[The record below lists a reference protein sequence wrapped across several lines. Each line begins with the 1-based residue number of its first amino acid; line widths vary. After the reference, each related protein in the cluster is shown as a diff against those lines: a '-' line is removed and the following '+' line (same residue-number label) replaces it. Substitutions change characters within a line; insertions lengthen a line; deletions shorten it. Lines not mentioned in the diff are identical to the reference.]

1 MNLVIDIGNFRT
13 KLAFFEGDDLLY
25 EDSFRYWDTTKVYK
39 HLKSNSKIMISK
51 VSDRHDRN
59 LDLLAQRFQVQYLS
73 NKTKLPIVLDYK
85 TPDSLGIDR
94 IALVVAANKLFP
106 NQHSLVI
113 DAGTCITYDFIDK
126 EGVYRGGQ
134 ISPGLQMR
142 LNAMHSYTANLPQL
156 TVQDSF
162 EPIGKSTLECMMSG
176 ALLGTINELE
186 GFIKSYNSTFGK
198 INICITG
205 GDTQFFVLNMKTEIL
220 AFPFLVLQGLN
231 EILNFNA

>member
-1 MNLVIDIGNFRT
+1 MNLAIDIGNSRT
-13 KLAFFEGDDLLY
+13 KLGFFEGDVLVHD
-25 EDSFRYWDTTKVYK
+25 DSFKKWDTTKVYK
-39 HLKSNSKIMISK
+39 HLTNNSKIIISK

-59 LDLLAQRFQVQYLS
+59 VDILAQGFQVQYLTS
-73 NKTKLPIVLDYK
+73 MTSLPIELDYK
-85 TPDSLGIDR
+85 TPNSLGIDR
-94 IALVVAANKLFP
+94 IALAVAANKLFP
-106 NQHSLVI
+106 DQNSLVI
-113 DAGTCITYDFIDK
+113 DAGTCITYDFID
-126 EGVYRGGQ
+126 EDGIYRGGQ

-142 LNAMHSYTANLPQL
+142 LDAMHSNTANLPQL
-156 TVQDSF
+156 SVQKSF
-162 EPIGKSTLECMMSG
+162 TSVGKSTIECMISG

-220 AFPFLVLQGLN
+220 ALPFLVLHGLN